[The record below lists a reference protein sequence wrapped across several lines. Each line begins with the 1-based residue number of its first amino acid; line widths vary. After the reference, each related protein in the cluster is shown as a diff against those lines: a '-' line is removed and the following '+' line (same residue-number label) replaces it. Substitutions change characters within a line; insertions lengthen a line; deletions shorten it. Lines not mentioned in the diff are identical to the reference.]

1 MNEAYL
7 YELQQTAKDRL
18 FAIVTFMKY
27 RWGYD
32 TWDDICYNIAI
43 SRYDVVKEIISR
55 QRNSR
60 NKRDALE
67 LCETIMDL
75 DLRLELAARSHSGIW
90 RG

>member
-1 MNEAYL
+1 MNESVL
-7 YELQQTAKDRL
+7 YDAQQAAKDRL
-18 FAIVTFMKY
+18 FAIITFMKY

-32 TWDDICYNIAI
+32 TWEDITYHIAI
-43 SRYDVVKEIISR
+43 SRYDVVKEIISK

-67 LCETIMDL
+67 LCEEIEDL
-75 DLRLELAARSHSGIW
+75 DLRLELAAQSHSGIW